1 MRRWNKLSV
10 IVALLSVILIVSVVF
25 SSGAIDVLTLSLE
38 SPPATAGAPES
49 SSQEVLVD
57 PHTTIKDYVNDPGY
71 QIGDTFQVHVN
82 ITDAVDLFS
91 WQLNIS
97 WDPSMLNVTDVIA
110 SEFLNRTY
118 PTANTTSHELG
129 FVINKA
135 DNVTGYTASG
145 ESILGGDTGVSGSG
159 RLVTIE
165 FQVVDYGYTTLN
177 ISVSGDLPTILLN
190 STPSSMAFDIYR
202 YQNGFIN
209 MTGWFDNRIS
219 GDSDG
224 SGLVTVA
231 DLAVVSSRWTSPPA
245 LPYRRFA
252 DWNDDGYITVS
263 DLAVVSAN
271 WGRFKP

>member
-10 IVALLSVILIVSVVF
+10 IVAFLSTILIVSVVF
-25 SSGAIDVLTLSLE
+25 NSGAIDVLTSPLE
-38 SPPATAGAPES
+38 SPSAPAGAPES

-57 PHTTIKDYVNDPGY
+57 PHTTRKDYVNDPGY
-71 QIGDTFQVHVN
+71 QIGDTFQIHVN
-82 ITDAVDLFS
+82 ITDASSLFS
-91 WQLNIS
+91 WQINIS

-135 DNVTGYTASG
+135 DNATGYTASG
-145 ESILGGDTGVSGSG
+145 ESILCGDTGVNGSG

-165 FQVVDYGYTTLN
+165 FQVVGYGYTTLN

-190 STPSSMAFDIYR
+190 STLSSMAFDIGVYR
-202 YQNGFIN
+202 DMN
-209 MTGWFDNRIS
+209 GWFDNRIM

-231 DLAVVSSRWTSPPA
+231 DRAVVSSRWTAPPA
-245 LPYRRFA
+245 LPYARFA
-252 DWNDDGYITVS
+252 DWNDDGVISVS

>member
-1 MRRWNKLSV
+1 MRRWNRLYM
-10 IVALLSVILIVSVVF
+10 IVALLSAILIVSVVF

-190 STPSSMAFDIYR
+190 STLDSTAFDIYVFR
-202 YQNGFIN
+202 DMN
-209 MTGWFDNRIS
+209 GWFDNRIT
-219 GDSDG
+219 GDSDSNG
-224 SGLVTVA
+224 VVTIS
-231 DLAVVSSRWTSPPA
+231 DMGEVSDRWTAPPGI
-245 LPYRRFA
+245 LPYARFV
-252 DWNDDGYITVS
+252 DWDPVGGNGIITISDMGIVS
-263 DLAVVSAN
+263 DN
-271 WGRFKP
+271 WGRVKP